1 MNNIYKYLMIF
12 LCIFT
17 FSGCNLNTIESQK
30 TQSLVSNS
38 FTLDEKSE
46 NLYSNAST
54 LYQNGKSK
62 EALEAVNKAIE
73 FNKNNYKALSLKG
86 LLLSF
91 DNNPSDGIKL
101 INEALKINPDY
112 TQGFYE
118 MAIALKLNRQYNE
131 SIVFFQKVL
140 EKDSKNTWSYYG
152 ISTNYAD
159 MNDKENSLLYLK
171 KAIDLGGASVKE
183 AAYNQDHFKKFHSD
197 PYFESLVAN

>member
-1 MNNIYKYLMIF
+1 MNNICKFLLIF
-12 LCIFT
+12 LCAFT
-17 FSGCNLNTIESQK
+17 FSGCSLNTIEPQP
-30 TQSLVSNS
+30 TQPLVSNS

-62 EALEAVNKAIE
+62 EALDLVNKAIE

-86 LLLSF
+86 LLISF
-91 DNNPSDGIKL
+91 NNNPSDGIKL
-101 INEALKINPDY
+101 IDEALKINPDY

-118 MAIALKLNRQYNE
+118 MAMALKLNGQYNE
-131 SIVFFQKVL
+131 SIAFFQKVL
-140 EKDSKNTWSYYG
+140 KKDTQNTWSYYG
-152 ISTNYAD
+152 ISTDYAD

-183 AAYNQDHFKKFHSD
+183 AAYNQDHFKKFHGD
-197 PYFESLVAN
+197 PDFENLVAN